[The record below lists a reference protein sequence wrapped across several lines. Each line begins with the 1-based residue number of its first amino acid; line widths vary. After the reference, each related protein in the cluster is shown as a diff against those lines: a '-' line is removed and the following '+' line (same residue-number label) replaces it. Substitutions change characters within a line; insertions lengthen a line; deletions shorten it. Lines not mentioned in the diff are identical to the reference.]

1 MNWAV
6 GAEVSLPVDGGICVH
21 TVDGGICAHSGW
33 WHMCT
38 QWMVAYVYTV
48 DGGICAHT
56 HVHTELIDE

>member
-1 MNWAV
+1 M
-6 GAEVSLPVDGGICVH
+6 DGGICVH
-21 TVDGGICAHSGW
+21 TVDGGICAQSGW

-38 QWMVAYVYTV
+38 QWMVAYVHTV